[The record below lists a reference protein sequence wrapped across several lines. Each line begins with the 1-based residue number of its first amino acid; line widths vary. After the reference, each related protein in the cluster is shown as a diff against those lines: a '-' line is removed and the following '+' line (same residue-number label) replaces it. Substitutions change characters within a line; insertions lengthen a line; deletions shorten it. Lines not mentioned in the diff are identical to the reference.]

1 MKLSKILLISI
12 SIISI
17 ASLSGCAG
25 HPMSTPYQPDKGS
38 FRGGY
43 KDIQLSENMYKVSFK
58 GNAYLSQSTT
68 KDYTLLRSAEVC
80 LENGFDYFSVVDS
93 NSSVSHSLYQQAG
106 TLNTYQPMAGGPTS
120 LTYESG
126 RNIIFK
132 KPTSENNIVCYN
144 DENSYRNSYNARMT
158 IKSMIDSYS
167 INYNKP
173 HLLNK
178 QSPAGGVK
186 SDIEITNP
194 SYVDNPN
201 FVPFTVKFNNP
212 DDVDKVISITN
223 GRVAYIIRPEKGVK
237 ISSFSG
243 RVRAFSLQSK
253 INVKVEEY
261 DSASKTTGQLLDEKT
276 SYYKSKSKA
285 LVPTVVDNNVKFTEK
300 FTSNKL
306 KVFFD
311 NKLGRDGVVLFNL
324 DTPKGSI
331 QLIVTDGASGKN
343 GEKYLYNGVEK
354 ELSGHFSIEGNFN
367 QANVSKV
374 EIKKAVLKT
383 TKIKP

>member
-1 MKLSKILLISI
+1 
-12 SIISI
+12 
-17 ASLSGCAG
+17 
-25 HPMSTPYQPDKGS
+25 
-38 FRGGY
+38 
-43 KDIQLSENMYKVSFK
+43 
-58 GNAYLSQSTT
+58 
-68 KDYTLLRSAEVC
+68 
-80 LENGFDYFSVVDS
+80 
-93 NSSVSHSLYQQAG
+93 
-106 TLNTYQPMAGGPTS
+106 
-120 LTYESG
+120 
-126 RNIIFK
+126 
-132 KPTSENNIVCYN
+132 
-144 DENSYRNSYNARMT
+144 MT

>member
-1 MKLSKILLISI
+1 MGVPRLLLVSI
-12 SIISI
+12 AIVSI
-17 ASLSGCAG
+17 ASLSGCKYNRVKTAQAAKTELIGMSKGELLSCAG
-25 HPMSTPYQPDKGS
+25 VPDRTMSSNGTEFLSYRSGGETSYSANTFYGYNTTTLINSSRRYCDITIALENDK
-38 FRGGY
+38 
-43 KDIQLSENMYKVSFK
+43 IQKVSYSGK
-58 GNAYLSQSTT
+58 TGGLLTQGEQCAY
-68 KDYTLLRSAEVC
+68 V
-80 LENGFDYFSVVDS
+80 LENCVG
-93 NSSVSHSLYQQAG
+93 G
-106 TLNTYQPMAGGPTS
+106 NT
-120 LTYESG
+120 
-126 RNIIFK
+126 
-132 KPTSENNIVCYN
+132 
-144 DENSYRNSYNARMT
+144 
-158 IKSMIDSYS
+158 
-167 INYNKP
+167 NYNKP
-173 HLLNK
+173 HLQKN
-178 QSPAGGVK
+178 QSSEELRESG
-186 SDIEITNP
+186 IEITQP

-253 INVKVEEY
+253 INVKVVEY

-374 EIKKAVLKT
+374 EIKKKQF
-383 TKIKP
+383 